1 MFIYSLA
8 NELKLTVNELCNKLT
23 IEEMVGWAAFFELK
37 YEQQKKDDQQVQQR
51 RSVIPKS
58 R

>member
-1 MFIYSLA
+1 M
-8 NELKLTVNELCNKLT
+8 TVRDLCNKLT
-23 IEEMVGWAAFFELK
+23 VEEMVGWAAFYKLRNE
-37 YEQQKKDDQQVQQR
+37 EQEKARDRAQR

>member
-8 NELKLTVNELCNKLT
+8 NELKITVVDLCSKLTV
-23 IEEMVGWAAFFELK
+23 EEMVGWAAFYKIRNE
-37 YEQQKKDDQQVQQR
+37 EQEKTRDSRKIG
-51 RSVIPKS
+51 SVTPKS

>member
-1 MFIYSLA
+1 M
-8 NELKLTVNELCNKLT
+8 
-23 IEEMVGWAAFFELK
+23 EEMVGWAAFYKIRNE
-37 YEQQKKDDQQVQQR
+37 EQEKAQDSAKR

>member
-8 NELKLTVNELCNKLT
+8 NELKITVVDLCSKLTV
-23 IEEMVGWAAFFELK
+23 EEMVGWAAFYKIRNE
-37 YEQQKKDDQQVQQR
+37 EQEKTRDSRKI
-51 RSVIPKS
+51 RSVTPKS

>member
-1 MFIYSLA
+1 MFIYTLA
-8 NELKLTVNELCNKLT
+8 NELKKSVNELCQTLT
-23 IEEMVGWAAFFELK
+23 LEEMIGWAAFYDIRNE
-37 YEQQKKDDQQVQQR
+37 EQKKEQDKIQR

>member
-8 NELKLTVNELCNKLT
+8 NELKITVVDLCSKLTV
-23 IEEMVGWAAFFELK
+23 EEMVGWAAFYKIRNE
-37 YEQQKKDDQQVQQR
+37 EQEKTHDKTKI
-51 RSVIPKS
+51 RSVTPKS

>member
-8 NELKLTVNELCNKLT
+8 NELKITVVDLCNKLT
-23 IEEMVGWAAFFELK
+23 VEEMVGWAAFYKIRNE
-37 YEQQKKDDQQVQQR
+37 EQEKAQDRAQR

>member
-8 NELKLTVNELCNKLT
+8 NELKITVVDLCNKLT
-23 IEEMVGWAAFFELK
+23 VEEMVGWAAFYKIRNE
-37 YEQQKKDDQQVQQR
+37 EQEKAQDKTKR
-51 RSVIPKS
+51 RSVTPKS